1 MRVFKCELCGDEVNI
16 RSAGIKKTGCVCGGT
31 KHPLIAK
38 TEPVAEVPCSAG
50 LSDAVFTEEYG
61 VLSFRAPEGWLLW
74 HSCKVDG
81 VTLAEILKEAEENLK
96 KLKETQG
103 R

>member
-1 MRVFKCELCGDEVNI
+1 MDYFDKLKANDNVVINLGRAIIDDFKTVLIGDKESGAQLLCSGV
-16 RSAGIKKTGCVCGGT
+16 
-31 KHPLIAK
+31 
-38 TEPVAEVPCSAG
+38 

-61 VLSFRAPEGWLLW
+61 VLSLRTPEGWLLW

-81 VTLAEILKEAEENLK
+81 VTLAEILKEAEGNLK
-96 KLKETQG
+96 KLKETQD

>member
-1 MRVFKCELCGDEVNI
+1 MDDLEREIEATIYDFNLNGMPPKRTAKRI
-16 RSAGIKKTGCVCGGT
+16 MA
-31 KHPLIAK
+31 LIASK
-38 TEPVAEVPCSAG
+38 ESVAEVLCSVG

-61 VLSFRAPEGWLLW
+61 VLSLRTPEGWLLW

-81 VTLAEILKEAEENLK
+81 VTLAEMLKEAEENLK